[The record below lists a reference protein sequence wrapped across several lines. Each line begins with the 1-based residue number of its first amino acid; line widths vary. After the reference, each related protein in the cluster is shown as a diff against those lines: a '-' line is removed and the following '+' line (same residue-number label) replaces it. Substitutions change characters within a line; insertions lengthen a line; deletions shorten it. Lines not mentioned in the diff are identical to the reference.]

1 MVELVLEGPG
11 GQPAPHLLVLLALAV
26 RVAHRMFMCRG
37 TSPRRFGTD
46 RQPSLICSTS
56 SSSGSITGFTITVS
70 GTGGL
75 YG

>member
-1 MVELVLEGPG
+1 MLTW
-11 GQPAPHLLVLLALAV
+11 
-26 RVAHRMFMCRG
+26 RG

-46 RQPSLICSTS
+46 RQPSLICTTS

-75 YG
+75 